1 MKAVKPL
8 IIKVVIGIFL
18 FSILCL
24 LSVKT
29 QVLVPRVAA
38 AAEASVSLQPFLTGL
53 TQPLFVTNAGDVGQ
67 ATYEEIDIVT
77 AGKTTAGV

>member
-8 IIKVVIGIFL
+8 IITVVIGIFL

-38 AAEASVSLQPFLTGL
+38 AAEANVSLQPFLTGL
-53 TQPLFVTNAGDVGQ
+53 TQPLFVTNAGDGSPSK
-67 ATYEEIDIVT
+67 EIHNN
-77 AGKTTAGV
+77 A